1 MISAGTVCPIDGKIG
16 SEAMALWSR
25 YGHER
30 PDYKTYVKRIKDR
43 EKADKKAQK
52 EMTKELDKMDRLKK
66 KRRG

>member
-1 MISAGTVCPIDGKIG
+1 
-16 SEAMALWSR
+16 MALWSR

-52 EMTKELDKMDRLKK
+52 EMTKELEKMDKDRIKIEK
-66 KRRG
+66 INVR

>member
-1 MISAGTVCPIDGKIG
+1 
-16 SEAMALWSR
+16 MALWSR

-52 EMTKELDKMDRLKK
+52 KIDKDTIKIEKLNVQKN
-66 KRRG
+66 

>member
-1 MISAGTVCPIDGKIG
+1 
-16 SEAMALWSR
+16 MALWSR

-52 EMTKELDKMDRLKK
+52 A
-66 KRRG
+66 